1 MGNSYKAA
9 FLIPKSSKKILDD
22 SGWLFKSK
30 KRLSTDVLDALK
42 KVYFLIEKGKYLGV
56 VEYVG
61 DGLKVVVNYDG
72 VGLIEG
78 IFIQLH
84 TRDSG
89 ELKKALLGVGL
100 KDVELFLPEEY
111 IEKSLFIHLLRRWQ
125 SDSKSGKVI
134 LLNHP

>member
-30 KRLSTDVLDALK
+30 KRLSTDVLDTLK
-42 KVYFLIEKGKYLGV
+42 KVYFLIEKRKYLGV
-56 VEYVG
+56 AEYVG
-61 DGLKVVVNYDG
+61 YGLKVVVSYDEA
-72 VGLIEG
+72 GLIES

-89 ELKKALLGVGL
+89 
-100 KDVELFLPEEY
+100 
-111 IEKSLFIHLLRRWQ
+111 
-125 SDSKSGKVI
+125 
-134 LLNHP
+134 

>member
-9 FLIPKSSKKILDD
+9 FLIPKSSKKFLDD

-30 KRLSTDVLDALK
+30 KRLSADVLDTLK
-42 KVYFLIEKGKYLGV
+42 KVYFLSEKGKYLGV

-61 DGLKVVVNYDG
+61 DGLKVVVSYDG
-72 VGLIEG
+72 AGLIES

-84 TRDSG
+84 TINSG
-89 ELKKALLGVGL
+89 ELKKVLLEVGL

-111 IEKSLFIHLLRRWQ
+111 MEKKCIHLITPSLAIR
-125 SDSKSGKVI
+125 
-134 LLNHP
+134 